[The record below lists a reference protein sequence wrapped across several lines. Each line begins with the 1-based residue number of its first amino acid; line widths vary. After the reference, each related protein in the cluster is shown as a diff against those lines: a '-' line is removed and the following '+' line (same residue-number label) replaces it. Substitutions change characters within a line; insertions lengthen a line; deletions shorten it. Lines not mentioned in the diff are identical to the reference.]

1 MKAKWRLWFYNNE
14 REKHALRLHYTLS
27 TGFATRAR
35 TDIAKNIKLK
45 SLVIN
50 KNK

>member
-1 MKAKWRLWFYNNE
+1 M
-14 REKHALRLHYTLS
+14 S
-27 TGFATRAR
+27 TGFASRAY

-50 KNK
+50 KTQIINNPMTLP